1 MAQSNELH
9 PGLAAENSAQSLN
22 QMIRWVMTK
31 EEHCSKIITLV
42 SEYCL
47 CQRVKKEVFANDVEY
62 VDALKAHHAL
72 MQAAMKCKQSVD
84 PATADALDH
93 AIESFAKMYT
103 K

>member
-1 MAQSNELH
+1 M
-9 PGLAAENSAQSLN
+9 
-22 QMIRWVMTK
+22 
-31 EEHCSKIITLV
+31 
-42 SEYCL
+42 
-47 CQRVKKEVFANDVEY
+47 FANDAEY